1 MHNVALINQ
10 GDNVGVALADIP
22 KGGEARLP
30 GGLVITAVQDIP
42 CSHKVALRDIRSGEP
57 VLKYGEEIG
66 FAREDIPRGGWVHT
80 HNLDIREE

>member
-1 MHNVALINQ
+1 MHNVALINP
-10 GDNVGVALADIP
+10 GDNVGVALADIS

-42 CSHKVALRDIRSGEP
+42 CSHKVALKDIRSGEP

-80 HNLDIREE
+80 HNLDIRGE